1 MKGRRFTAFLFAALL
16 SLSLLAVPAGAVV
29 FTDMVGHWAQEDVE
43 ALAAEGIVNGTTPTT
58 FSPGNRMT
66 ACEALLFCS
75 RATGLTN
82 VDKTKIYNDYLPVAQ
97 RLLPNET
104 VSWASQEMAIC
115 LATGIISETELQAL
129 TTSGNILRSI
139 SRENLAMYLVRAMQL
154 SPLANSLTSYN
165 MSFADAASISPAL
178 RPYVYLLNMYGIVRG
193 DTTNRFLPQGSVTR
207 AEMATMLRRAIRFM
221 NERGIYAE
229 LPKYTDFE
237 WIGGTITAVSPSG
250 GGVTVLTLDGGAA
263 GSRSVSLP
271 ADVQIYENN
280 MLTTTAALRVGQYVR
295 VNLNTRGTP
304 YAVRVGGALTTYS
317 GTITSLTQEHI
328 AISVSGVSKAF
339 DIDRFTEVQI
349 GKVTGGGEII
359 DPNAGYTE
367 ATCRTDAQGHLV
379 RLQLSGGVSD
389 EEGILAGVELNLS
402 GGQNLLVTGF
412 DGTTKQYL
420 LPAGATVTVNG
431 LPGTMTARY
440 VGNYVSLQVSD
451 EGINRLEGVAVDSV
465 TEYIQGSLRSYST
478 SGRYDTVTIAGLTN
492 GRTSTYDVSANAAI
506 YYEGETVR
514 LGDLRRNCFVTI
526 CLTNN
531 EVTLLDAYPS
541 SNETE
546 GVLESISYGST
557 TVLTLRLRDDQR
569 VTFSM
574 NLNDLPDIYRDD
586 KVSSIDKLVPGDD
599 LVVTVRYNEV
609 EVIEAYSQSANVS
622 GIINRI
628 TLESRGVTLS
638 LTTSDGQQVSYTVAD
653 TVVVTQDGASVSVYS
668 LKPDYRVSLVVN
680 GTSVVSIRVDRATS
694 TDKQVTGTVLEPKL
708 SDETLNIILENGSL
722 LKVDVAYARFILAN
736 GDAVNLEYLQVNDT
750 VQIYGRYSGSTFV
763 AELVIV
769 L

>member
-317 GTITSLTQEHI
+317 GAITSLTQEHI

-440 VGNYVSLQVSD
+440 VGNYVSLQVAD

-492 GRTSTYDVSANAAI
+492 GRTSTYDVSSNAAI

-586 KVSSIDKLVPGDD
+586 RVSSIDKLVPGDD
-599 LVVTVRYNEV
+599 LVVTVRYNEI

-694 TDKQVTGTVLEPKL
+694 TDKQVTGTVLEPRL

>member
-317 GTITSLTQEHI
+317 GAITSLTQEHI

-440 VGNYVSLQVSD
+440 VGNYVSLQVAG

-492 GRTSTYDVSANAAI
+492 GRTSTYDVSSNAAI

-586 KVSSIDKLVPGDD
+586 RVSSIDKLVPGDD
-599 LVVTVRYNEV
+599 LVVTVRYNEI

-694 TDKQVTGTVLEPKL
+694 TDKQVTGTVLEPRL

-736 GDAVNLEYLQVNDT
+736 GDAVNLEYLQVNDA

>member
-317 GTITSLTQEHI
+317 GAITSLTQEHI

-440 VGNYVSLQVSD
+440 VGNYVSLQVAG

-492 GRTSTYDVSANAAI
+492 GRTSTYDVSSNAAI

-586 KVSSIDKLVPGDD
+586 RVSSIDKLVPGDD
-599 LVVTVRYNEV
+599 LVVTVRYNEI

-736 GDAVNLEYLQVNDT
+736 GDAVNLEYLQVNDA

>member
-317 GTITSLTQEHI
+317 GAITSLTQEHI

-440 VGNYVSLQVSD
+440 VGNYVSLQVAD

-492 GRTSTYDVSANAAI
+492 GRTSTYDVSSNAAI

-586 KVSSIDKLVPGDD
+586 RVSSIDKLVPGDD
-599 LVVTVRYNEV
+599 LVVTVRYNEI

-694 TDKQVTGTVLEPKL
+694 TDKQVTGTVLEPRL

-736 GDAVNLEYLQVNDT
+736 GDAVNLEYLQVNDA